1 MVRIFFRHSH
11 AWGFQAWLSYAGMEA
26 TVKDPGQGISDP
38 LKKPGGNELF
48 G

>member
-1 MVRIFFRHSH
+1 
-11 AWGFQAWLSYAGMEA
+11 MEA